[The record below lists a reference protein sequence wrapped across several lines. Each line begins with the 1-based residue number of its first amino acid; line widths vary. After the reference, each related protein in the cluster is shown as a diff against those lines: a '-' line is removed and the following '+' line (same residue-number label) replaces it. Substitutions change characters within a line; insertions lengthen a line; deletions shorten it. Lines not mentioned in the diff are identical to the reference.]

1 MTLPLAPMPL
11 SPNQPHRFY
20 RGGRAIA
27 AFRGLPHAG
36 DRLPED
42 WIGSTTP
49 TGLDS
54 TGLGLTRID
63 GRLLGEMIGEDPAGF
78 LGPDHVA
85 RFGAD
90 PALLVKLLAPDE
102 RLLVH
107 AHPSRAFATEHLGQ
121 PYGKT
126 EVWFAMPQSDPDAV
140 LHVGFTSEVEAA
152 QLLEWVS
159 KQQIS
164 EMLAHMNEL
173 RLAPGQHLYVP
184 EGVPHSIGAGAFIC
198 ELQEPTDSSVI
209 LEWEGHDLDGR
220 RDGHM
225 GLGFERALECVDRS
239 AWDGDRL
246 DELQTDRPGA
256 EVQSGVRTLFPARAD
271 AFFRAQLVDTASA
284 ATLAPA
290 FSLLVVLDGEG
301 AIETASGTVPVVA
314 GDTYL
319 VPFAAGAVDVS
330 GDARILRCMP
340 PDPLDP
346 GAST

>member
-20 RGGRAIA
+20 SGGRAIA
-27 AFRGLPHAG
+27 AFRGLPHAD

-63 GRLLGEMIGEDPAGF
+63 GRLLGEMIAEDPAAF
-78 LGPDHVA
+78 LGADHVA
-85 RFGAD
+85 RYGAD

-107 AHPSRAFATEHLGQ
+107 AHPSRAFAAEHLGQ
-121 PYGKT
+121 PFGKT
-126 EVWFAMPQSDPDAV
+126 EVWFAMPQSDPNAV
-140 LHVGFTSEVEAA
+140 LHVGFTSEIAAA

-159 KQQIS
+159 EQQID
-164 EMLAHMNEL
+164 EMLAHMNEV
-173 RLAPGQHLYVP
+173 RLEPGQHLYVP

-198 ELQEPTDSSVI
+198 ELQEPTDTSVI
-209 LEWEGHDLDGR
+209 LEWEGHDFDGR

-239 AWDGDRL
+239 AWDAGRLADLRSDRS
-246 DELQTDRPGA
+246 DA
-256 EVQSGVRTLFPARAD
+256 EVQAGVRTMFPARAD
-271 AFFRAQLVDTASA
+271 AFFRGQMVDTASA
-284 ATLAPA
+284 ATLAAA
-290 FSLLVVLDGEG
+290 FSLLVVLEGEG
-301 AIETASGTVPVVA
+301 AISTASGTLPVAA

-319 VPFAAGAVDVS
+319 VPYAAGAVDVS
-330 GDARILRCMP
+330 GNARILRCMP
-340 PDPLDP
+340 PDPH
-346 GAST
+346 ASEAAA